1 MLDTRHL
8 ITKLIGSFTVLWISV
23 RVPVPGKTISLI
35 PIPDNSYLFMPV
47 LKNTD
52 LFPIAMIGIITVIA
66 FMVFWSVMDMVLL
79 GGSLAIVLMPL
90 HHRLSTRIKPHFSA
104 VLITGGVLAVFA
116 GGVYITLTILTAN
129 AATLTSMFTSI
140 GTWLNDPATNPIAYG
155 VPLSKATFS
164 SLLSEG
170 NGIFVDYQ
178 KTLIA
183 NLSLILFK
191 MFVFFFSLSALLFHG
206 DWLKGRFMC
215 HMPPLICEWVMR
227 LSAVTVD
234 TLYAIY
240 VVQVAIAVLTFFIA
254 LPVFYLLGYGNII
267 FYSFFA
273 AFCELVPVLGSS
285 VAFLLVGAYALAG
298 GPYALAGGDM
308 RGVLIL
314 FFLGYIVVSCV
325 PEIFIRPVLVGRRV
339 RINAVIMF
347 IGIIGGILTMGLAGF
362 VLGPVMI
369 VLLITSFR
377 IYASGRKERKEAA
390 GASCGRA

>member
-1 MLDTRHL
+1 M
-8 ITKLIGSFTVLWISV
+8 S
-23 RVPVPGKTISLI
+23 
-35 PIPDNSYLFMPV
+35 
-47 LKNTD
+47 
-52 LFPIAMIGIITVIA
+52 
-66 FMVFWSVMDMVLL
+66 
-79 GGSLAIVLMPL
+79 
-90 HHRLSTRIKPHFSA
+90 
-104 VLITGGVLAVFA
+104 
-116 GGVYITLTILTAN
+116 
-129 AATLTSMFTSI
+129 
-140 GTWLNDPATNPIAYG
+140 
-155 VPLSKATFS
+155 
-164 SLLSEG
+164 
-170 NGIFVDYQ
+170 
-178 KTLIA
+178 
-183 NLSLILFK
+183 
-191 MFVFFFSLSALLFHG
+191 
-206 DWLKGRFMC
+206 
-215 HMPPLICEWVMR
+215 HMPPVICEWVTR

-339 RINAVIMF
+339 KINAVIMF

-377 IYASGRKERKEAA
+377 IYASGRKERREAA
-390 GASCGRA
+390 ACGQT